1 MLINYYVKSI
11 IYYTIRSP
19 KLEEWLNSNAIIE
32 ALAPTNHKNFVDL
45 DPLFNVNI
53 DEDYDFRA
61 SGITRT
67 SFCSVYLE
75 WITYCVDRRT
85 SAGSEEVDGSK
96 ESPLVSLC
104 LALSLL
110 GRRALG
116 AASHNFLSS
125 VEFFLFGL
133 HALFKGDFRITSMR
147 DEWVFCDMELL
158 RKVVAPAVRMS
169 VKLHQD
175 HFMSPDEYD
184 DCCVLYEAIS
194 SHEKT
199 LVISHEGNCVETTI
213 GSMSLNL
220 YTAFLVKVIQL
231 GDKLSSREPLH
242 F

>member
-1 MLINYYVKSI
+1 MISYVISLQVLINYYVKSI

-19 KLEEWLNSNAIIE
+19 KLEEWLNNNAIIE
-32 ALAPTNHKNFVDL
+32 ALAPTNTKNFVDL

-67 SFCSVYLE
+67 SFCSVYIE
-75 WITYCVDRRT
+75 WIAYCVDRRT
-85 SAGSEEVDGSK
+85 NAGFEEVDGSK
-96 ESPLVSLC
+96 ESALVSLC
-104 LALSLL
+104 FALSLL

-147 DEWVFCDMELL
+147 DEWVFFDMELL

-184 DCCVLYEAIS
+184 DSCVLYEAIS

-199 LVISHEGNCVETTI
+199 LVISHEGT
-213 GSMSLNL
+213 
-220 YTAFLVKVIQL
+220 Q
-231 GDKLSSREPLH
+231 
-242 F
+242 